1 LRPSLWARRIASAF
15 SAFSFQRASRNGRG
29 ASSRERRP
37 RVASCLIFI
46 APFAWWLQ
54 ASSRNNLVHRK
65 LHWEREANREVT
77 NKLSSGYKGL
87 GPPQLAASPG
97 GQRGHD
103 NTSYNPHRCADS
115 FRWRL
120 VRQGSLVLGLV
131 SAAAH
136 TAGSDILGGS
146 QRAAPAGVRPDCNVL
161 DRAPRVRA
169 NNSSKAIFVTAM
181 WAASIDSISSFGRTL
196 R

>member
-1 LRPSLWARRIASAF
+1 VDTTTLLVI
-15 SAFSFQRASRNGRG
+15 
-29 ASSRERRP
+29 
-37 RVASCLIFI
+37 LIVVLILF
-46 APFAWWLQ
+46 
-54 ASSRNNLVHRK
+54 V
-65 LHWEREANREVT
+65 
-77 NKLSSGYKGL
+77 
-87 GPPQLAASPG
+87 
-97 GQRGHD
+97 
-103 NTSYNPHRCADS
+103 
-115 FRWRL
+115 RL
-120 VRQGSLVLGLV
+120 VRQGALVLGLV